1 MLAFTSQDLDLLP
14 LTQLLNTY
22 HVVYIAAL
30 QVLYAY
36 SFTKE
41 LICL

>member
-1 MLAFTSQDLDLLP
+1 MLAFISRDLDLLH

-22 HVVYIAAL
+22 HVVYIAAF
-30 QVLYAY
+30 QVLYAC

-41 LICL
+41 LVCL